1 MERLGAVA
9 ALVLAAGLSRR
20 MGRPKMLLP
29 WGERT
34 VLGQV
39 LFTLREA
46 GLREQLVISGAERE
60 AIETIAHGAG
70 AECFYNPQYTEGEM
84 LSSIQV
90 GLRALEGREAIEAAL
105 ICLGDQPQI
114 EVQVVRQLLEVW
126 NEHRAALIVPSY
138 SGRRGHPWLVARHL
152 WPELLRLAPP
162 ATARDFLQAQA
173 TQITYVPVETASI
186 LQDLDTPQEYERY
199 RPHA

>member
-1 MERLGAVA
+1 MEAMKGIA

-39 LFTLREA
+39 LFTLQEA
-46 GLREQLVISGAERE
+46 GVSHRLVVSGAERE
-60 AIETIAHGAG
+60 AIEAIARGAG
-70 AECFYNPQYTEGEM
+70 AECLYNPQYAEGEM
-84 LSSIQV
+84 LSSIQI
-90 GLRALEGREAIEAAL
+90 GLRELERREEIEAAL

-114 EVQVVRQLLEVW
+114 EVQVVRRLLEVW
-126 NEHRAALIVPSY
+126 SESRAPLIVPSY
-138 SGRRGHPWLVARHL
+138 GGRRGHPWLVARAL
-152 WPELLRLAPP
+152 WPELLRLSPP

-173 TQITYVPVETASI
+173 AQITYVLVETASI
-186 LQDLDTPQEYERY
+186 LQDLDTPQEYERF
-199 RPHA
+199 RPHS

>member
-1 MERLGAVA
+1 MEKLGAVA

-39 LFTLREA
+39 LFTLQEA
-46 GLREQLVISGAERE
+46 GVPHRLVVSGAERE
-60 AIETIAHGAG
+60 AIEAIACGAG
-70 AECFYNPQYTEGEM
+70 AECLYNPQYAEGEM

-114 EVQVVRQLLEVW
+114 EVQVVQRLLEVW
-126 NEHRAALIVPSY
+126 NEHRASLIIPSY
-138 SGRRGHPWLVARHL
+138 GGRRGHPWLVARAL
-152 WPELLRLAPP
+152 WPDLLRLSPP
-162 ATARDFLQAQA
+162 ATARDFLQTQA
-173 TQITYVPVETASI
+173 AQITYVLVETASI

-199 RPHA
+199 RPHS